1 LKKNQKTLNMKLR
14 LLTLIFALL
23 ASNALYPCTN
33 YLVTKGASTDG
44 STMISYAADSHVR
57 YGELYFRKG
66 GIWPEGSMV
75 KLYDRGS
82 NRLMGQIP
90 QARQTYNVIGFMN
103 ENQVC
108 IGETTFGGL
117 HQLEDTT
124 GTIDYGSLMFLAM
137 DRAKTAREA
146 IKIMGELVEKYGYYG
161 GGESFSIAD
170 PNEVWIMEIVG
181 KGTEMVL
188 DKKTKSL
195 VNKNKGAV
203 WVAIRIP
210 DGCISAHAN
219 QARITTFTLENGK
232 TSISSKNLNK
242 INIPTIEVV
251 YAYDVIQAA
260 RDKKLFTGKDSEFSF
275 SDTYA
280 PMTFDAARF
289 SEIRVW
295 SMFKEVKSGMN
306 DYLDYVSGKNLK
318 HRMPL
323 YIKPDRKLTPADL
336 MHFKRDHLEGTPF
349 DMTKDAGAGSFG
361 LPYRWRPLTWKYN
374 GKEYL
379 NERATATQQ
388 TGFSYIAQMRSWLPN
403 PIGGINWFGV
413 DDASSTVYVP
423 FYCGITAIP
432 HSYAEG
438 NGDMLTYSE
447 DAAFWSFNK
456 VANFCYL
463 RYNLMIEDVKKLQSK
478 LEGTF
483 AQEITNSD
491 QKAMELW
498 KTNPE
503 NARKYLNE
511 ITEDRANS
519 TVASWNKLFEYL
531 LVKYIDG
538 NIKRE
543 ENGQF
548 KRNAYGFPV
557 GPMQPGYND
566 TWKKQV
572 IESNGDVLLVK

>member
-1 LKKNQKTLNMKLR
+1 MKLR
-14 LLTLIFALL
+14 ILTTMLALSISSSL
-23 ASNALYPCTN
+23 WACTN
-33 YLVTKGASTDG
+33 YLITKGASADG

-66 GIWPEGSMV
+66 GVWPEGSMV
-75 KLYDRGS
+75 KLFDRGS
-82 NRLMGQIP
+82 NRFMGEIP

-103 ENQVC
+103 ENQVS

-117 HQLEDTT
+117 HQLDDST

-146 IKIMGELVEKYGYYG
+146 IKIMGELVEKYGYFG

-181 KGTEMVL
+181 KGTEMIL

-219 QARITTFTLENGK
+219 QARITTFALENGK
-232 TSISSKNLNK
+232 TSISSKNLSK

-251 YAYDVIQAA
+251 YAYDVIQTA
-260 RDKKLFTGKDSEFSF
+260 REKKLFFGKDSDFSF

-306 DYLDYVSGKNLK
+306 EYLDYVSGKNLK

-336 MHFKRDHLEGTPF
+336 MRFKRDHLEGTPF
-349 DMTKDAGAGSFG
+349 DMTKDAGAGAFG

-413 DDASSTVYVP
+413 DDASSSVYIP
-423 FYCGITAIP
+423 FYCGITIIP
-432 HSYAEG
+432 HSFAEG

-463 RYNLMIEDVKKLQSK
+463 RYNLMIEDVKKLQGSIESGFFK
-478 LEGTF
+478 
-483 AQEITNSD
+483 EIANSD
-491 QKAMELW
+491 QKAMDLW
-498 KTNPE
+498 KTNPDGG
-503 NARKYLNE
+503 RTYLNE
-511 ITEDRANS
+511 ITAERANN
-519 TVASWNKLFEYL
+519 TVAQWNKLFEYL

-538 NIKRE
+538 NVKRE
-543 ENGQF
+543 ENGKF
-548 KRNAYGFPV
+548 KRNTHGFPAN
-557 GPMQPGYND
+557 PIQPGYND
-566 TWKKQV
+566 AWKKQV
-572 IESNGDVLLVK
+572 IESNGDVLFVK

>member
-1 LKKNQKTLNMKLR
+1 MKSR
-14 LLTLIFALL
+14 FLITFILISVANSLFA
-23 ASNALYPCTN
+23 CTS
-33 YLVTKGASTDG
+33 YLITKGASTDG

-57 YGELYFRKG
+57 YGELYWRKG
-66 GIWPEGSMV
+66 GSWPEGSMV
-75 KLYDRGS
+75 KLYDRS
-82 NRLMGQIP
+82 SKKFMGEIP
-90 QARQTYNVIGFMN
+90 QAKQTYNVVGFMN
-103 ENQVC
+103 ENQVS

-117 HQLEDTT
+117 PMLDDTT

-146 IKIMGELVEKYGYYG
+146 IKIIGELVEKYGYYG
-161 GGESFSIAD
+161 GGESFSIGD

-181 KGTEMVL
+181 KGTELVL
-188 DKKTKSL
+188 DPKSKTMI
-195 VNKNKGAV
+195 NKNKGAL

-210 DGCISAHAN
+210 DGYISAHAN
-219 QARITTFTLENGK
+219 QARITTFALENGK

-251 YAYDVIQAA
+251 YAYDVIQFA
-260 RDKKLFTGKDSEFSF
+260 RQKKLFTGKDAEFSF

-280 PMTFDAARF
+280 PITFDGARF

-306 DYLDYVSGKNLK
+306 EYLDYVSGKNLK

-323 YIKPDRKLTPADL
+323 YIKPDRKVTPNDL
-336 MHFKRDHLEGTPF
+336 MSFKRDHLEGTPF

-361 LPYRWRPLTWKYN
+361 LPYRWRPLTWKLD

-388 TGFSYIAQMRSWLPN
+388 TGFSFIAQMRSWLPA
-403 PIGGINWFGV
+403 PIGGILWFSV
-413 DDASSTVYVP
+413 DDAASTVYVP
-423 FYCGITAIP
+423 MYCGINSIP

-447 DAAFWSFNK
+447 NAAFWSFNK

-463 RYNLMIEDVKKLQSK
+463 RYNLMMVDVKKLQNQ
-478 LEGTF
+478 LESTF
-483 AQEITNSD
+483 ASNVPEIDKAAQGMWATNPAKARNFLTEITS
-491 QKAMELW
+491 
-498 KTNPE
+498 E
-503 NARKYLNE
+503 NANK
-511 ITEDRANS
+511 
-519 TVASWNKLFEYL
+519 TVERWNKLFEYL

-538 NIKRE
+538 NVKRE

-548 KRNAYGFPV
+548 KRNAHGFPA
-557 GPMQPGYND
+557 GPIQPGYND
-566 TWKKQV
+566 AWKKQV
-572 IESNGDVLLVK
+572 IESNGEMLFIK

>member
-1 LKKNQKTLNMKLR
+1 MKKR
-14 LLTLIFALL
+14 LFITLIAISFANIGI
-23 ASNALYPCTN
+23 SCTS
-33 YLVTKGASTDG
+33 YLVTKGASADG

-57 YGELYFRKG
+57 YGELYWRKG
-66 GIWPEGSMV
+66 GVWSEGSMV
-75 KLYDRGS
+75 KLYDRS
-82 NRLMGQIP
+82 SKKYMGEIP
-90 QARQTYNVIGFMN
+90 QAKQTYNVVGFMN
-103 ENQVC
+103 ENQVS

-117 HQLEDTT
+117 PQLDDTT

-146 IKIMGELVEKYGYYG
+146 IKIIGELVEKYGYYG
-161 GGESFSIAD
+161 AGESFSIGD

-181 KGTEMVL
+181 KGTEMIL
-188 DKKTKSL
+188 DPKTNKM
-195 VNKNKGAV
+195 VNKNKGAM

-219 QARITTFTLENGK
+219 QARITTFALENGK
-232 TSISSKNLNK
+232 TSISSKNLSK

-251 YAYDVIQAA
+251 YAYDVITYA
-260 RDKKLFTGKDSEFSF
+260 RDKKLYTGTDAEFSF

-295 SMFKEVKSGMN
+295 SMFKEVKTGMN
-306 DYLDYVSGKNLK
+306 EYLDYVSGKNLK

-323 YIKPDRKLTPADL
+323 YIKPDRKLTVADL
-336 MHFKRDHLEGTPF
+336 MRFKRDHLEGTPF
-349 DMTKDAGAGSFG
+349 DMTKDAGAGAFE
-361 LPYRWRPLTWKYN
+361 LPYRWRPLTWKVD

-388 TGFSYIAQMRSWLPN
+388 TGFSFIAQMRGNFPA

-423 FYCGITAIP
+423 FYCGITSIP
-432 HSYAEG
+432 TSYAEG
-438 NGDMLTYSE
+438 NGDMLTYSN

-463 RYNLMIEDVKKLQSK
+463 RYNYMIKDVQKKQSE
-478 LEGTF
+478 LENTF
-483 AQEITNSD
+483 ARQISETD
-491 QKAMELW
+491 TKAMEIW
-498 KTNPE
+498 KFNPDK
-503 NARKYLNE
+503 ARVYL
-511 ITEDRANS
+511 TEKTAERANG
-519 TVASWNKLFEYL
+519 TVKEWNKLFEYL
-531 LVKYIDG
+531 LVKFIDG
-538 NIKRE
+538 NIKKE
-543 ENGQF
+543 ENGGF
-548 KRNAYGFPV
+548 KRNEYGFPV
-557 GPMQPGYND
+557 GPMQPGYNE

-572 IESNGDVLLVK
+572 IQSNGDVLFVK

>member
-1 LKKNQKTLNMKLR
+1 MKSR
-14 LLTLIFALL
+14 FLITFILISVANSLFA
-23 ASNALYPCTN
+23 CTS
-33 YLVTKGASTDG
+33 YLITKGASTDG

-57 YGELYFRKG
+57 YGELYWRKG
-66 GIWPEGSMV
+66 GSWPEGSMV
-75 KLYDRGS
+75 KLYDRS
-82 NRLMGQIP
+82 SKKFMGEIP
-90 QARQTYNVIGFMN
+90 QAKQTYNVIGFMN
-103 ENQVC
+103 ENQVS

-117 HQLEDTT
+117 PMLDDTT

-146 IKIMGELVEKYGYYG
+146 IKIIGELVEKYGYYG
-161 GGESFSIAD
+161 GGESFSIGD

-181 KGTEMVL
+181 KGTELVL
-188 DKKTKSL
+188 DPKSKTMI
-195 VNKNKGAV
+195 NKNKGAL

-210 DGCISAHAN
+210 DGYISAHAN
-219 QARITTFTLENGK
+219 QARITTFALENGK

-251 YAYDVIQAA
+251 YAYDVIQFA
-260 RDKKLFTGKDSEFSF
+260 RQKKLFTGKDAEFSF

-280 PMTFDAARF
+280 PITFDAARF

-306 DYLDYVSGKNLK
+306 EYLDYVSGKNLK

-323 YIKPDRKLTPADL
+323 YIKPDRKVTPNDL
-336 MHFKRDHLEGTPF
+336 MGFKRDHLEGTPF

-361 LPYRWRPLTWKYN
+361 LPYRWRPLTWKLD

-388 TGFSYIAQMRSWLPN
+388 TGFSFIAQMRSWLPA
-403 PIGGINWFGV
+403 PIGGILWFSV
-413 DDASSTVYVP
+413 DDAASTVYVP
-423 FYCGITAIP
+423 MYCGINSIP

-447 DAAFWSFNK
+447 NAAFWSFNK

-463 RYNLMIEDVKKLQSK
+463 RYNLMMVDVKKLQNQ
-478 LEGTF
+478 LESTF
-483 AQEITNSD
+483 ASNVPEIDKAAQGMWATNPAKACNFLTEITS
-491 QKAMELW
+491 
-498 KTNPE
+498 E
-503 NARKYLNE
+503 NANK
-511 ITEDRANS
+511 
-519 TVASWNKLFEYL
+519 TVERWNKLFEYL

-538 NIKRE
+538 NVKRE

-548 KRNAYGFPV
+548 KRNAHGFPA
-557 GPMQPGYND
+557 GPIQPGYND
-566 TWKKQV
+566 AWKKQV
-572 IESNGDVLLVK
+572 IESNGEMLFVK

>member
-1 LKKNQKTLNMKLR
+1 MKLR
-14 LLTLIFALL
+14 LLTALIALFATNTLF
-23 ASNALYPCTN
+23 PCTN

-57 YGELYFRKG
+57 YGELYWRKG
-66 GIWPEGSMV
+66 GIWADGTTV

-82 NRLMGQIP
+82 QRYMGEIP
-90 QARQTYNVIGFMN
+90 QAHQTYNVIGFMN
-103 ENQVC
+103 ENQVS

-117 HQLEDTT
+117 PQLDDTT

-219 QARITTFTLENGK
+219 QARITTFALENGK

-306 DYLDYVSGKNLK
+306 EYLDYVSGKNLK

-336 MHFKRDHLEGTPF
+336 MRFKRDHLEGTPF
-349 DMTKDAGAGSFG
+349 DMTKDAGAGPFG
-361 LPYRWRPLTWKYN
+361 LPYRWRPLTWKLD

-388 TGFSYIAQMRSWLPN
+388 TGFSYITQMRSWLPN
-403 PIGGINWFGV
+403 AIGGINWFGV
-413 DDASSTVYVP
+413 DDAASTVYVP
-423 FYCGITAIP
+423 FYCGITSIP
-432 HSYAEG
+432 TSYAEG
-438 NGDMLTYSE
+438 NGDMLTYSN
-447 DAAFWSFNK
+447 DAAFWTFNK

-463 RYNLMIEDVKKLQSK
+463 RYNYMIKDVQNKQSELENTFARQISETDAK
-478 LEGTF
+478 ALEIWKFNPDRARIYLTAKTAERAEGTVK
-483 AQEITNSD
+483 E
-491 QKAMELW
+491 
-498 KTNPE
+498 
-503 NARKYLNE
+503 
-511 ITEDRANS
+511 
-519 TVASWNKLFEYL
+519 WNKLFEYL

-538 NIKRE
+538 NIKKE
-543 ENGQF
+543 ENGEF

-566 TWKKQV
+566 AWKKQV

>member
-1 LKKNQKTLNMKLR
+1 MKLR
-14 LLTLIFALL
+14 LLTTALALL
-23 ASNALYPCTN
+23 SASSLFACTN

-66 GIWPEGSMV
+66 GIWSEGSMV

-82 NRLMGQIP
+82 NRFMGQIP

-117 HQLEDTT
+117 PQLNDTT

-188 DKKTKSL
+188 DKKTNSL
-195 VNKNKGAV
+195 VNKNKGAA

-219 QARITTFTLENGK
+219 QARITTFALENGK

-251 YAYDVIQAA
+251 YAYDVIKVA
-260 RDKKLFTGKDSEFSF
+260 RDKKLFAGKDSEFSF

-306 DYLDYVSGKNLK
+306 EYLDYVSGKNLK

-336 MHFKRDHLEGTPF
+336 MRFKRDHLEGTPF
-349 DMTKDAGAGSFG
+349 DMTKDAGAGPFE

-423 FYCGITAIP
+423 FYCGITVIP

-438 NGDMLTYSE
+438 NGDMLTYSD

-463 RYNLMIEDVKKLQSK
+463 RYNLMIEDVKKLQGK
-478 LEGTF
+478 LESTF
-483 AQEITNSD
+483 IKEIANSD
-491 QKAMELW
+491 QKAMDLW

-503 NARKYLNE
+503 SARNYLNE
-511 ITEDRANS
+511 VTSERANS

-548 KRNAYGFPV
+548 KRNAHGFPV

-566 TWKKQV
+566 AWKKQV